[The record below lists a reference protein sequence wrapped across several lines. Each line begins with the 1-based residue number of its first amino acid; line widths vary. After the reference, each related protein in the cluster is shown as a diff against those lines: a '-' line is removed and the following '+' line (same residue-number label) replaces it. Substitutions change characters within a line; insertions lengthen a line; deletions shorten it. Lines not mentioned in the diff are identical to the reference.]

1 MVKRLADRLAANPDD
16 EQGWRML
23 ARSYGV
29 LGEADKAKDAQA
41 KADELAAKQSTGA
54 QQPPSPPASAAPAP
68 SQSLKGFAPSDQ
80 ARIRTMVK
88 RLADRLAAN
97 PDDEQGWRMLA
108 RSYGVL
114 GETEKAKDAQ
124 AKADALAKQKAQ

>member
-1 MVKRLADRLAANPDD
+1 MAPPVVTPPQR
-16 EQGWRML
+16 QGL
-23 ARSYGV
+23 
-29 LGEADKAKDAQA
+29 Q
-41 KADELAAKQSTGA
+41 
-54 QQPPSPPASAAPAP
+54 
-68 SQSLKGFAPSDQ
+68 GFAPDDQ

-114 GETEKAKDAQ
+114 GETEKAKEAQ